1 MSKLVRILRSAIKS
15 CVIAL
20 YHVFTILLPIHRKVI
35 VFGSNLGRN
44 YSGNPKCIYENM
56 VDRGL
61 DKSYKLIW
69 FMENTSV
76 SIPGQVRIV
85 RYGRIRYLYYIAIAK
100 VWVFDCRQP
109 KFLVKRK
116 GVTYIQTW
124 HGTPLKKLALDMKDV
139 SMAEGKNIQTYKKD
153 FYDNAQT
160 WDYLISQN
168 SYSTGIFRRAFAF
181 QKTMLE
187 VGYPRNDILI
197 NQNTK
202 GAIASMKENL
212 GLPKDRKVIL
222 YAPTWRDDEF
232 YCQGSYK
239 FNPHLDFKML
249 MDQLKEDYICIVKYH
264 YLIQDKIDWSSYKD
278 FIYVFDNSYDIAS
291 LYLVSDILITDYS
304 SVMFDYSLL
313 KRPMFFYAYDLE
325 KYKDTLRGF
334 YFDFMNEVPGPI
346 SMTTEQLIHDITDYN
361 AGCFDEKYEAFTL
374 KYNHRDDGQ
383 ASAKVVD
390 VILKDMIP
398 G

>member
-1 MSKLVRILRSAIKS
+1 
-15 CVIAL
+15 
-20 YHVFTILLPIHRKVI
+20 
-35 VFGSNLGRN
+35 
-44 YSGNPKCIYENM
+44 
-56 VDRGL
+56 
-61 DKSYKLIW
+61 
-69 FMENTSV
+69 
-76 SIPGQVRIV
+76 
-85 RYGRIRYLYYIAIAK
+85 
-100 VWVFDCRQP
+100 
-109 KFLVKRK
+109 
-116 GVTYIQTW
+116 
-124 HGTPLKKLALDMKDV
+124 MKDV
-139 SMAEGKNIQTYKKD
+139 SMAEGKDIHTYKKD

-181 QKTMLE
+181 QKSMLE

-197 NQNTK
+197 NQNTED
-202 GAIASMKENL
+202 AIASMKENL

-346 SMTTEQLIHDITDYN
+346 SMTTEQLIHDIFDYDSRY
-361 AGCFDEKYEAFTL
+361 FDEKYVAFSL

-390 VILKDMIP
+390 VILKDM
-398 G
+398 